1 MAIRPAHPQQ
11 RPLSAL
17 STLLGVR
24 LDPSTA
30 VGHSHSPND
39 LGFLSGIT
47 LDSRSVKPGDLYV
60 ALAGAR
66 VHGAAFCADAVAA
79 GAVAVLTD
87 PDGRARAAASG
98 VPVFVLAD
106 PRARLGEI
114 ACWVYGDPSSRLR
127 LIGVTGTSGKT
138 TSTYLLE
145 SGLRMAGHLT
155 GLIGGVE
162 LRIGPERLASSLTT
176 PEAPDLQALFAVMV
190 ERGVTAAAM
199 EVSSHSLSL
208 GRVAGTSFDVAVF
221 TNLSQDHLDFHADLE
236 DYFRAKASLFMPPV
250 PLRGGLGGSSPR
262 VSTGI
267 GVVNIDDKYGR
278 KLASSALVPVT
289 TFSASGADEADWRA
303 ADVRSGADGSTFR
316 LIGPGG
322 VEADVSLGLAGVFN
336 VANAVGALVALV
348 EAGVRLED
356 AVAGVAACPG
366 VPGRLERVPAPGLG
380 VTAFVDYSHK
390 PGAVEAVL
398 RSLRPVT
405 QGNLIIVLGC
415 GGDRDRAKRPMMGAA
430 AASLADVAILTS
442 DNPRSEDPL
451 AILAAMLDGVLSVPQ
466 EERARVIIEPDR
478 AAAIAQAVALASPG
492 DVVVV
497 AGKGH
502 ETGQYVAGSVLP
514 FDDREVT
521 ADRPRPARQGAPVI
535 PLSLARIAQVTGG
548 QLRGDPDAVVSG
560 EVVIDS
566 RRAGPG
572 GLFAAVAGERS
583 DGHDFAAAAV
593 AAGATAVLATRP
605 VPVPSVLVAD
615 VPAALAALARFVV
628 DALPAVR
635 IAGITG
641 SSGKTSTKDLAAQ
654 LVERLGPTIAPAGSY
669 NNEFG
674 HPLTVLRADAS
685 TRYLVLELSARGIGH
700 IAHLCRIAPP
710 RYGVVLNVGHAHAGE
725 FGGLDQVA
733 RAKGELAEA
742 LPADGTAILNAG
754 DPRVLAMAART
765 QARVVTF
772 GDAGSRR
779 LGPGGGRAAR
789 RPRAAQ
795 LHAADTRRF
804 RAGNPTVA
812 WRA

>member
-1 MAIRPAHPQQ
+1 VAIRPAHQQQ

-17 STLLGVR
+17 STLLGIR
-24 LDPSTA
+24 LTS
-30 VGHSHSPND
+30 VGNSRSPND
-39 LGFLSGIT
+39 LGFLSGLT

-60 ALAGAR
+60 ALPGAR

-87 PDGRARAAASG
+87 PEGRARATASG

-114 ACWVYGDPSSRLR
+114 ACWVYGNPSSRLR

-155 GLIGGVE
+155 GLVGGVE

-221 TNLSQDHLDFHADLE
+221 TNLSPDHLDFHADLE
-236 DYFRAKASLFMPPV
+236 DYFRAKASLFMPPE
-250 PLRGGLGGSSPR
+250 PSRGGPGGASPR
-262 VSTGI
+262 VSTAI

-278 KLASSALVPVT
+278 KLAASALVPVT

-303 ADVRSGADGSTFR
+303 VDVRSGADGSTFR

-336 VANAVGALVALV
+336 VANAVGALAALV
-348 EAGVRLED
+348 EAGIRLED

-366 VPGRLERVPAPGLG
+366 VPGRLERVPAPGLDL
-380 VTAFVDYSHK
+380 TAFVDYSHK

-415 GGDRDRAKRPMMGAA
+415 GGDRDRGKRPMMGAA

-466 EERARVIIEPDR
+466 TERARVIIEPDR

-492 DVVVV
+492 DVVLV

-514 FDDREVT
+514 FDDR
-521 ADRPRPARQGAPVI
+521 
-535 PLSLARIAQVTGG
+535 QVTGDALERLAKG
-548 QLRGDPDAVVSG
+548 QLAPSRQSWAVN
-560 EVVIDS
+560 
-566 RRAGPG
+566 R
-572 GLFAAVAGERS
+572 
-583 DGHDFAAAAV
+583 
-593 AAGATAVLATRP
+593 
-605 VPVPSVLVAD
+605 
-615 VPAALAALARFVV
+615 
-628 DALPAVR
+628 
-635 IAGITG
+635 
-641 SSGKTSTKDLAAQ
+641 
-654 LVERLGPTIAPAGSY
+654 
-669 NNEFG
+669 
-674 HPLTVLRADAS
+674 
-685 TRYLVLELSARGIGH
+685 
-700 IAHLCRIAPP
+700 
-710 RYGVVLNVGHAHAGE
+710 
-725 FGGLDQVA
+725 
-733 RAKGELAEA
+733 
-742 LPADGTAILNAG
+742 
-754 DPRVLAMAART
+754 
-765 QARVVTF
+765 
-772 GDAGSRR
+772 
-779 LGPGGGRAAR
+779 
-789 RPRAAQ
+789 
-795 LHAADTRRF
+795 
-804 RAGNPTVA
+804 
-812 WRA
+812 

>member
-1 MAIRPAHPQQ
+1 MAIRPAYPQQ

-24 LDPSTA
+24 LASA
-30 VGHSHSPND
+30 GQSHSPND
-39 LGFLSGIT
+39 LGFLSGLT

-60 ALAGAR
+60 ALPGAR

-87 PDGRARAAASG
+87 PDGRARATASG

-114 ACWVYGDPSSRLR
+114 ACWVYGNPSSRLR

-145 SGLRMAGHLT
+145 SGLRAAGHLT
-155 GLIGGVE
+155 GLVGGVE
-162 LRIGPERLASSLTT
+162 LRIGEARLASSLTT

-250 PLRGGLGGSSPR
+250 
-262 VSTGI
+262 I

-303 ADVRSGADGSTFR
+303 VDVRSGADGSTFR

-322 VEADVSLGLAGVFN
+322 IEADVSLGLAGVFN

-356 AVAGVAACPG
+356 AVAGMAACPG
-366 VPGRLERVPAPGLG
+366 VPGRLERVPASGLG

-430 AASLADVAILTS
+430 AASLADVAIFTS

-478 AAAIAQAVALASPG
+478 AAAIAQAVALTSPG

-502 ETGQYVAGSVLP
+502 ETGQYVAGAVLP

-521 ADRPRPARQGAPVI
+521 ETA
-535 PLSLARIAQVTGG
+535 LSQLAKVHR
-548 QLRGDPDAVVSG
+548 
-560 EVVIDS
+560 
-566 RRAGPG
+566 
-572 GLFAAVAGERS
+572 
-583 DGHDFAAAAV
+583 
-593 AAGATAVLATRP
+593 
-605 VPVPSVLVAD
+605 
-615 VPAALAALARFVV
+615 
-628 DALPAVR
+628 
-635 IAGITG
+635 
-641 SSGKTSTKDLAAQ
+641 
-654 LVERLGPTIAPAGSY
+654 
-669 NNEFG
+669 
-674 HPLTVLRADAS
+674 
-685 TRYLVLELSARGIGH
+685 
-700 IAHLCRIAPP
+700 
-710 RYGVVLNVGHAHAGE
+710 
-725 FGGLDQVA
+725 
-733 RAKGELAEA
+733 
-742 LPADGTAILNAG
+742 
-754 DPRVLAMAART
+754 
-765 QARVVTF
+765 
-772 GDAGSRR
+772 
-779 LGPGGGRAAR
+779 
-789 RPRAAQ
+789 
-795 LHAADTRRF
+795 
-804 RAGNPTVA
+804 
-812 WRA
+812 